1 MLILER
7 DRKEYI
13 NAVIYINLL
22 ILHVLGISSHFLNS
36 NSLDLC
42 FFFSNKIKHVILERS
57 REFKSWKNR
66 TVDLHDIRN
75 MESGNVKSKI
85 LYLQMYL

>member
-1 MLILER
+1 MTFNDNWTRFFNNDIDNCYSMLILER

-42 FFFSNKIKHVILERS
+42 FFF
-57 REFKSWKNR
+57 
-66 TVDLHDIRN
+66 
-75 MESGNVKSKI
+75 
-85 LYLQMYL
+85 

>member
-13 NAVIYINLL
+13 NAVIDINLL

-36 NSLDLC
+36 NSLDLW
-42 FFFSNKIKHVILERS
+42 FFSNKIKHVILERS
-57 REFKSWKNR
+57 REFKSWKIELLICMISEIWK
-66 TVDLHDIRN
+66 VE
-75 MESGNVKSKI
+75 M
-85 LYLQMYL
+85 

>member
-13 NAVIYINLL
+13 NAVMDINLL
-22 ILHVLGISSHFLNS
+22 ILHVLGISSQFLNS
-36 NSLDLC
+36 NSLDLWV
-42 FFFSNKIKHVILERS
+42 FPNKIKHVILERS

-75 MESGNVKSKI
+75 MESGNVKCKI
-85 LYLQMYL
+85 L

>member
-13 NAVIYINLL
+13 NAVIDINLL
-22 ILHVLGISSHFLNS
+22 ILLVLGIPSHFLNS
-36 NSLDLC
+36 NSLDLWV
-42 FFFSNKIKHVILERS
+42 FSNKIKHVILERS

-66 TVDLHDIRN
+66 TVDLHDIRH

-85 LYLQMYL
+85 L

>member
-42 FFFSNKIKHVILERS
+42 FFF
-57 REFKSWKNR
+57 
-66 TVDLHDIRN
+66 
-75 MESGNVKSKI
+75 
-85 LYLQMYL
+85 

>member
-1 MLILER
+1 MIIGHDFFNNDIDNCYSMLILER

-42 FFFSNKIKHVILERS
+42 FFF
-57 REFKSWKNR
+57 
-66 TVDLHDIRN
+66 
-75 MESGNVKSKI
+75 
-85 LYLQMYL
+85 

>member
-13 NAVIYINLL
+13 NAVIDINLL

-36 NSLDLC
+36 NSLDLWV
-42 FFFSNKIKHVILERS
+42 FSNKIKHVILERS
-57 REFKSWKNR
+57 R
-66 TVDLHDIRN
+66 
-75 MESGNVKSKI
+75 
-85 LYLQMYL
+85 

>member
-13 NAVIYINLL
+13 NAVIDINLL
-22 ILHVLGISSHFLNS
+22 ILHVLGISSQFLNS
-36 NSLDLC
+36 NSLDLWV
-42 FFFSNKIKHVILERS
+42 FSNKIKHVILERS

-66 TVDLHDIRN
+66 TVDLHDIRH

-85 LYLQMYL
+85 L

>member
-13 NAVIYINLL
+13 NAVMDINLL
-22 ILHVLGISSHFLNS
+22 ILHVLGISSHILNS
-36 NSLDLC
+36 NSLDLWGV
-42 FFFSNKIKHVILERS
+42 SNKIKHVILERS

-75 MESGNVKSKI
+75 MESGNVKCKI
-85 LYLQMYL
+85 L

>member
-13 NAVIYINLL
+13 NAVIDINLL

-36 NSLDLC
+36 NSLDLWV
-42 FFFSNKIKHVILERS
+42 FSNKIKHVILERS
-57 REFKSWKNR
+57 REFKSWKIELLICMISEIWK
-66 TVDLHDIRN
+66 VE
-75 MESGNVKSKI
+75 M
-85 LYLQMYL
+85 